1 MSRSPKSRP
10 SSTEPPTREYN
21 NVGHMPL
28 SRSPDS
34 AAPRLD
40 VALLWRIDDRT
51 ITIGRSRSD
60 DRRGQHIDRPL
71 LQCASSSC
79 SSTCRKSTCR
89 LFLSVTST
97 CRQMQLSACLVFP
110 HRHAADAMLP
120 YPLARGGT
128 LARRLNASAFICMAH
143 PSKRRPTCRWMQSQ
157 RCRGWAHSEHN
168 ARCTGSMGDGS

>member
-1 MSRSPKSRP
+1 MLKNCISVYKSMPERALGRVGLLPLASSTLRSFGASTIARSPR
-10 SSTEPPTREYN
+10 
-21 NVGHMPL
+21 
-28 SRSPDS
+28 
-34 AAPRLD
+34 
-40 VALLWRIDDRT
+40 
-51 ITIGRSRSD
+51 
-60 DRRGQHIDRPL
+60 QHIDRPL